1 MITSCLFF
9 PPGASPVQRCL
20 VAGDDETG
28 ITVCG
33 LWRTAV
39 SSGQIGWAVVA
50 LDSMKLLQQLHRFV
64 LFDFSFGLPKPIQNK
79 HETWRVLSRNNQL
92 RPLKMTA
99 CAFPWVLY
107 SILVSRIL
115 DKLGG
120 PYYDRNIWSYRA
132 PINGI
137 IYTGF
142 TGVPN
147 EAVISVAFV
156 VSPYPKMLQWY
167 DIFYLHEWLYH
178 VGKEFQSHPVPYGLP
193 IGLAPS
199 LVASDPLY
207 CGQDGCRVR
216 NPRISAVGL
225 ALKEKATDSNPKIL
239 GLAPKP
245 TCFGGF

>member
-1 MITSCLFF
+1 MVL
-9 PPGASPVQRCL
+9 
-20 VAGDDETG
+20 
-28 ITVCG
+28 
-33 LWRTAV
+33 TA
-39 SSGQIGWAVVA
+39 
-50 LDSMKLLQQLHRFV
+50 FCC
-64 LFDFSFGLPKPIQNK
+64 QN
-79 HETWRVLSRNNQL
+79 
-92 RPLKMTA
+92 
-99 CAFPWVLY
+99 
-107 SILVSRIL
+107 L

-120 PYYDRNIWSYRA
+120 PYYDRNIWSHRA

-147 EAVISVAFV
+147 EAVISVELV
-156 VSPYPKMLQWY
+156 VSPHPKMLQWN
-167 DIFYLHEWLYH
+167 DIFYLHEWLNH

-245 TCFGGF
+245 KVSNLVFRWPKPLFFHGFWGLMVYNLARLHNAFEAGFESTMW